1 MVYLSQVTQNEC
13 IADATEH
20 WRRNKGRC
28 NGSMYWQLNDCW
40 GVCSWS
46 SIDYYGNYKA
56 LQYGA
61 RHFNAP
67 VSVSIENTEEYIK
80 LFVLNDLKEKQD
92 VTVTY
97 DIFDFVSGTKQS
109 DKKDVSIDAVK
120 NELVLNLM
128 LNHLQKRM
136 I

>member
-1 MVYLSQVTQNEC
+1 
-13 IADATEH
+13 
-20 WRRNKGRC
+20 
-28 NGSMYWQLNDCW
+28 MYWQLNDCW

-120 NELVLNLM
+120 NELVFELDVKSLA
-128 LNHLQKRM
+128 KGV
-136 I
+136 